1 MARTRPVIDAA
12 PTGEPVVLDDGQMD
26 AVIAQAEREV
36 EEAPLVR
43 SRTIAPRDP
52 DPETRD
58 ETPTLVVC
66 VVECNP
72 WANGRKIRHKEK
84 VEVPRWLADV
94 MVKNGHVVIV

>member
-1 MARTRPVIDAA
+1 MARTRPLIDAA
-12 PTGEPVVLDDGQMD
+12 PTGEPVVLDDGQID
-26 AVIAQAEREV
+26 AVIARAERGDED
-36 EEAPLVR
+36 APQMR
-43 SRTIAPRDP
+43 NRTIAPRDP

-84 VEVPRWLADV
+84 VEVPRWLAEV